1 MITVE
6 DVRDYVRDVTWE
18 DNDLLL
24 DLAFTDEQIIS
35 AMKAVVREWNGIPP
49 YTLDGYTYATL
60 PDNTNVFFDGITA
73 ALLRTELINKTRNEA
88 DYRAGNMSTT
98 IDTTYIQRLRE
109 LIQMFQGRFKEVAQG
124 LKLTDNLEAVY
135 GQIG

>member
-1 MITVE
+1 MITIE
-6 DVRDYVRDVTWE
+6 DVRDYIKDVTWE

-24 DLAFTDEQIIS
+24 DLAFTDDEITR

-49 YTLDGYTYATL
+49 YTLDKYQYDQL
-60 PDNTNVFFDGITA
+60 PDNTNVFFDGIVA
-73 ALLRTELINKTRNEA
+73 ALLRTELLNKTRNEA
-88 DYRAGNMSTT
+88 DYRAGNMTTT

-109 LIQMFQGRFKEVAQG
+109 LIQVYEARFKEVAQG
-124 LKLTDNLEAVY
+124 LKITKNLSDVY